1 MAEIRKHKV
10 SVEGF
15 AAAVRE
21 AIGDDVRPVQPGEPQ
36 RDVEP
41 STSLFLQNTST
52 LSTFGAEDFLA
63 VRGAQDDVVRGESV
77 TGE

>member
-21 AIGDDVRPVQPGEPQ
+21 AIGEDVRPVPPGQSQSQNEP
-36 RDVEP
+36 P
-41 STSLFLQNTST
+41 TSLSQQNAST
-52 LSTFGAEDFLA
+52 LSTFGAEDFLV
-63 VRGAQDDVVRGESV
+63 VRGTQDDVVRGESV